1 MVLVK
6 PKSITFE
13 IKFNRPQLLLTLK
26 LEIMNSLKNVL
37 SAVGLFFAFSLTS
50 MAQNGDLQGVS
61 LHATEYTL
69 DLESSD
75 KYDEN
80 QIFTFSFR
88 DKILVHQLMNGDM
101 TVQVYAIINVE
112 FTSYDGFVLYKTT
125 VKSGLSG
132 KEYTYNIF
140 VLNDDNSVII
150 EYDGVYYMGRSA
162 FVRSFKQ

>member
-1 MVLVK
+1 M
-6 PKSITFE
+6 S
-13 IKFNRPQLLLTLK
+13 
-26 LEIMNSLKNVL
+26 SLKNVL
-37 SAVGLFFAFSLTS
+37 TAVGLLFVFSLSS

-75 KYDEN
+75 KYKAN

-88 DKILVHQLMNGDM
+88 DKILVHQLMDGDM
-101 TVQVYAIINVE
+101 TVQVYSIINVNFE
-112 FTSYDGFVLYKTT
+112 RYDGFVLYRTT

-132 KEYTYNIF
+132 KEYTYNVF

>member
-1 MVLVK
+1 MKLFK
-6 PKSITFE
+6 H
-13 IKFNRPQLLLTLK
+13 TLA
-26 LEIMNSLKNVL
+26 V
-37 SAVGLFFAFSLTS
+37 VGLFFAFNLAV
-50 MAQNGDLQGVS
+50 MAQNTNLAGIS

-69 DLESSD
+69 DLESNETY
-75 KYDEN
+75 KEN

-88 DKILVHQLMNGDM
+88 DNIMVHHLMEGEM
-101 TVQVYAIINVE
+101 TVQYYSIIKVE
-112 FTSYDGFVLYKTT
+112 FTKYDGFVSYKTT

-140 VLNDDNSVII
+140 VLNNDNSVII